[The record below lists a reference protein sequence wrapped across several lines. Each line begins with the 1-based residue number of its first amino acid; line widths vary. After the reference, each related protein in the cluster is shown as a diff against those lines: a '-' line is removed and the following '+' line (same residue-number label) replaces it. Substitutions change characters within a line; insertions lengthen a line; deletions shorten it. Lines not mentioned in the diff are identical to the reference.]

1 MMARIRDWLEERWQQ
16 CWPSVRQELSLAGRN
31 VLRQRRRSAVGI
43 LAIAASVVSL
53 MLAAGFFEW
62 NQSALR
68 EGMTRGRLGHIQ
80 AVKSGYFEGG
90 TADPFAYQLPESGEL
105 RDLLQAFPGVTT
117 VAPRLSLTGL
127 ISIGESTFSFLGE
140 GVDPS
145 REQELSSAVEIKE
158 GGRNLMS
165 RDAKEVIVGRG
176 LASTLGVQVGQKVVL
191 VAKTKSGG
199 INALEVE
206 VVGFFSTVTK
216 AYDDLA
222 IRLPLTV
229 AQELIRSQG
238 VHQWLVLLQ
247 DEAQTDAV
255 LRRMR
260 DKVTL
265 PGIELKAWYDTPGAD
280 FYNKTVALFS
290 QQVFIIRLM
299 IATIVVLSISNTLM
313 NNVRERIP
321 EIGTAMALG
330 DTSTVVLRRF
340 LAEGAVLGF
349 FGGIVGV
356 VIGVAAAAAISR
368 VGIPMPPPPGAAVGY
383 VAGIRVTIG
392 IVFDA
397 LALAVVTAFLAGLYP
412 AWRASR
418 LNICDA
424 LRQAR

>member
-1 MMARIRDWLEERWQQ
+1 MRVRDWIEEQWIRW
-16 CWPSVRQELSLAGRN
+16 WPVVRQEFSLATRN
-31 VLRQRRRSAVGI
+31 VLRQRRRSAVGM
-43 LAIAASVVSL
+43 LAIAASVMSL

-62 NQSALR
+62 NQAALR

-80 AVKSGYFEGG
+80 AVKTGYFEGG
-90 TADPFAYQLPESGEL
+90 TADPFSYELQESSEL
-105 RDLLQAFPGVTT
+105 RDWLKAFPKVTT
-117 VAPRLSLTGL
+117 AAPRLALTGL

-140 GVDPS
+140 GIDPD
-145 REQELSSAVEIKE
+145 REKELSSAVEIKE
-158 GGRNLMS
+158 GGRNLAS

-176 LASTLGVQVGQKVVL
+176 LASTLGVKVGQKVVL
-191 VAKTKSGG
+191 VAKTGSGG
-199 INALEVE
+199 INAVEVE

-222 IRLPLTV
+222 IRLPLGV
-229 AQELIRSQG
+229 AQDLIRSKG
-238 VHQWLVLLQ
+238 VHQWLILL
-247 DEAQTDAV
+247 EREGQTNSV

-260 DKVTL
+260 EKINLQGV
-265 PGIELKAWYDTPGAD
+265 ELKAWYETPGAD
-280 FYNKTVALFS
+280 FYNKTVELFS

-299 IATIVVLSISNTLM
+299 IAAIVVLSISNTLM

-330 DTSTVVLRRF
+330 DTSRVVLRRF

-356 VIGVAAAAAISR
+356 ILGVVAAAIISHI
-368 VGIPMPPPPGAAVGY
+368 GIPMPPPPGAAVGY
-383 VAGIRVTIG
+383 IAGIRVTPA
-392 IVFDA
+392 IVLDA
-397 LALAVVTAFLAGLYP
+397 LALAVLTAFLAGLYP

>member
-1 MMARIRDWLEERWQQ
+1 MRIRDWLEERWQLW
-16 CWPSVRQELSLAGRN
+16 WPAMRQEVSLATRN
-31 VLRQRRRSAVGI
+31 VLRQRRRSAIGI

-80 AVKSGYFEGG
+80 AVKAGYFEGG
-90 TADPFAYQLPESGEL
+90 TADPFVYQLPESGEL
-105 RDLLQAFPGVTT
+105 RDLLQAFPKVTT

-145 REQELSSAVEIKE
+145 REEELSSAIDIQD
-158 GGRNLMS
+158 GGRNLAS
-165 RDAKEVIVGRG
+165 RDAKELIVGRG
-176 LASTLGVQVGQKVVL
+176 LARTLGVHIGQKVVL

-206 VVGFFSTVTK
+206 VVGLFSTVTK

-222 IRLPLTV
+222 IRLPLAV
-229 AQELIRSQG
+229 AQELIRSPG

-247 DEAQTDAV
+247 DERQTDAV
-255 LRRMR
+255 LRRMHQ
-260 DKVTL
+260 KVNV
-265 PGIELKAWYDTPGAD
+265 PGIELKAWYETPGAD

-330 DTSTVVLRRF
+330 DTSRVVLRRF

-349 FGGIVGV
+349 FGGVVGV
-356 VIGVAAAAAISR
+356 IMGIVAAAVISR

-383 VAGIRVTIG
+383 IAGIRVTSG

-397 LALAVVTAFLAGLYP
+397 LALAVVTAFFAGLYP

>member
-1 MMARIRDWLEERWQQ
+1 MRVRDWIEEQWIRW
-16 CWPSVRQELSLAGRN
+16 WPVVRQEFSLATRN
-31 VLRQRRRSAVGI
+31 VLRQRRRSAVGM
-43 LAIAASVVSL
+43 LAIAASVMSL

-62 NQSALR
+62 NQAALR

-80 AVKSGYFEGG
+80 AVKTGYFEGG
-90 TADPFAYQLPESGEL
+90 TADPFSYELQESSEL
-105 RDLLQAFPGVTT
+105 RDWLKAFPKVTT
-117 VAPRLSLTGL
+117 TAPRLALTGL

-140 GVDPS
+140 GIDPD
-145 REQELSSAVEIKE
+145 REKELSSAVEIKE
-158 GGRNLMS
+158 GGRNLAS

-176 LASTLGVQVGQKVVL
+176 LASTLGVKVGQKVVL
-191 VAKTKSGG
+191 VAKTGAGG
-199 INALEVE
+199 INAVEVE

-222 IRLPLTV
+222 IRLPLGV
-229 AQELIRSQG
+229 AQDLIRSKG
-238 VHQWLVLLQ
+238 VHQWLILL
-247 DEAQTDAV
+247 ESEGQTDSV

-260 DKVTL
+260 EKINLQGV
-265 PGIELKAWYDTPGAD
+265 ELKAWYETPGAD
-280 FYNKTVALFS
+280 FYNKTVELFS

-299 IATIVVLSISNTLM
+299 IAAIVVLSISNTLM

-330 DTSTVVLRRF
+330 DTSRVVLRRF

-356 VIGVAAAAAISR
+356 ILGVVAAAIISHI
-368 VGIPMPPPPGAAVGY
+368 GIPMPPPPGAAVGY
-383 VAGIRVTIG
+383 IAGIRVTPA
-392 IVFDA
+392 IVLDA
-397 LALAVVTAFLAGLYP
+397 LALAVLTAFLAGLYP